1 MLNKFYMND
10 RKQMRGKYDKMSL
23 KLFLFG
29 FFSLLPG
36 AGVCM
41 CVCLCVNLY
50 EVQGKHQSTFMLNAY
65 GHVSCESCGGG
76 NIAEMG
82 TGSHYYFIEGISM
95 GYIHRNPG

>member
-10 RKQMRGKYDKMSL
+10 RKQVKRKCDKMSL
-23 KLFLFG
+23 KLLLFE

-36 AGVCM
+36 AGVC
-41 CVCLCVNLY
+41 VYVNLY

-65 GHVSCESCGGG
+65 AHVSCEPCGGG

-95 GYIHRNPG
+95 GYIHRNPR